1 MPFEGRRSK
10 DKFEKRQ
17 NGFQPKVKTDEKRP
31 EPDMDQIGTDS
42 TEDIIYGRRPLIE
55 ALKGGRSFNKVL
67 IAKGSRGSSFASELM
82 ELSKAKRVPV
92 QEVDRI
98 ALDRAA
104 GDVNHQGVVGYV
116 AAISYVEVQDVIDLA
131 RSRKE

>member
-42 TEDIIYGRRPLIE
+42 TEDIIYGRRPLT
-55 ALKGGRSFNKVL
+55 
-67 IAKGSRGSSFASELM
+67 
-82 ELSKAKRVPV
+82 KR
-92 QEVDRI
+92 
-98 ALDRAA
+98 
-104 GDVNHQGVVGYV
+104 
-116 AAISYVEVQDVIDLA
+116 
-131 RSRKE
+131 